1 VFQAIHYK
9 ITAADLQQLTGGIK
23 REDPQPPPQQQQNQ
37 HQQQQIRAFSLADS
51 STALMMQDYS
61 SGAMVNHRLAAQRA
75 EEDYFRQ
82 CSGSTGSTCFLA
94 SRIRIH

>member
-1 VFQAIHYK
+1 MFQAIHYK

-23 REDPQPPPQQQQNQ
+23 REDPPPPPQQQQ
-37 HQQQQIRAFSLADS
+37 HQQQIRVPFSLADS
-51 STALMMQDYS
+51 STALMMQDYGGG
-61 SGAMVNHRLAAQRA
+61 GAMVNRLAAHRA

-82 CSGSTGSTCFLA
+82 CSGSTCFLA

>member
-23 REDPQPPPQQQQNQ
+23 REDPPPPPQQHQQNQ
-37 HQQQQIRAFSLADS
+37 HQQQQIRVPFSLADS

-61 SGAMVNHRLAAQRA
+61 SGAMVNRLAAHRA

-82 CSGSTGSTCFLA
+82 CSGSGSTCFLA
-94 SRIRIH
+94 SRIRIQ

>member
-23 REDPQPPPQQQQNQ
+23 REDPPPPQQHQQNQ
-37 HQQQQIRAFSLADS
+37 HQQQQIRVPFSLADS

-61 SGAMVNHRLAAQRA
+61 SGAMVNRLAAQRA

-82 CSGSTGSTCFLA
+82 CSGSTCFLA
-94 SRIRIH
+94 IRIRIH